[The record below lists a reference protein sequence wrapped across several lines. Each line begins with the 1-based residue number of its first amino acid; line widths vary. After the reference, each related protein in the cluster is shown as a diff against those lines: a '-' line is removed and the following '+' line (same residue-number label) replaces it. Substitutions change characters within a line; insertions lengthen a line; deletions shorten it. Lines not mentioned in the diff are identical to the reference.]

1 MLRNA
6 VGGGRVSD
14 FPEKSNT
21 KMYGSTLLV
30 LRGERGGWVSNFQKK
45 RDYVTLEWPLTNHYH
60 LPTYQTIFFYKLY
73 IDSLTLTVHKA
84 IP

>member
-6 VGGGRVSD
+6 EGGGRVSD

-30 LRGERGGWVSNFQKK
+30 LRGERGGGCRIFGKK
-45 RDYVTLEWPLTNHYH
+45 GLRNT
-60 LPTYQTIFFYKLY
+60 
-73 IDSLTLTVHKA
+73 
-84 IP
+84 